1 MSQVNYNLFLNIYI
15 HAAIVASILNDEKN
29 IHQLKYSYNVD
40 TIIMIIPPF
49 SLALPLL
56 LLVRNLFVPTNE
68 RKSNLNFTLKT
79 NKKCTD

>member
-29 IHQLKYSYNVD
+29 IHQLKYSYNED

-56 LLVRNLFVPTNE
+56 LLVRNLFVPT
-68 RKSNLNFTLKT
+68 K
-79 NKKCTD
+79 

>member
-40 TIIMIIPPF
+40 TIFMIIPPF
-49 SLALPLL
+49 SLSLPSL
-56 LLVRNLFVPTNE
+56 LLVRNLFVPT
-68 RKSNLNFTLKT
+68 K
-79 NKKCTD
+79 

>member
-40 TIIMIIPPF
+40 TMTMIIPPF
-49 SLALPLL
+49 SLSLPLL
-56 LLVRNLFVPTNE
+56 LLVRNLSVPT
-68 RKSNLNFTLKT
+68 K
-79 NKKCTD
+79 

>member
-40 TIIMIIPPF
+40 TIFMIIPPF
-49 SLALPLL
+49 SLSLPLL
-56 LLVRNLFVPTNE
+56 LLVRNLSVPT
-68 RKSNLNFTLKT
+68 K
-79 NKKCTD
+79 

>member
-49 SLALPLL
+49 SLSLPLP
-56 LLVRNLFVPTNE
+56 LLVRNLFVPT
-68 RKSNLNFTLKT
+68 K
-79 NKKCTD
+79 